1 MGKPHHKIRNN
12 PKEGEVINELM
23 KKLSLK
29 KFSTPSSANNS
40 SNNQVASITP
50 YRLRANHHSYSHS
63 GGHYREPE
71 SGEDSRTNSH
81 NEMVASSSSGGGYEN
96 LSTAVQRIEEA
107 ASYRFLAS
115 LSDTRL
121 THSGGSSSLSKRERR
136 FEWRKM
142 RTTFTHRQPA
152 TSSYKSDY
160 VRMHKCS
167 GIYNYN
173 MFYLASIK
181 GSV

>member
-40 SNNQVASITP
+40 NNNQVASITP
-50 YRLRANHHSYSHS
+50 YRLRANNHHHSYSHS

-71 SGEDSRTNSH
+71 SGGEDSRTNSH
-81 NEMVASSSSGGGYEN
+81 NEMVASSNSGNSGYEN

-173 MFYLASIK
+173 MFK
-181 GSV
+181 C